1 MARERDTNGAPSAC
15 PAAIAASAPCPC
27 PRDGGRPL
35 KALVLGACALVL
47 CMSTVV
53 GRADAASSL
62 ETRLTVHVESLR
74 KDASVVRFFETHR
87 WLLNDPAVEV
97 KARATLS
104 RAKRRLA
111 VTRVK
116 AERARRALAARKA
129 TTRLAALRAA
139 HPRKAICAVFG
150 PHCGEALRVAHCES
164 RLSTNARN
172 GHYLGLFQMGSSE
185 RSLFGHGGTAY
196 EQARAAHRYFV
207 RSGRDWS
214 PWSCKPWS

>member
-15 PAAIAASAPCPC
+15 PTAIAAPAPCPC

-47 CMSTVV
+47 CMTTVV

-62 ETRLTVHVESLR
+62 ETRLAAHVELLR

-87 WLLNDPAVEV
+87 WLLHDPEVEV
-97 KARATLS
+97 KARAALS

-111 VTRVK
+111 ATRVK
-116 AERARRALAARKA
+116 AERARRALAAQKMTA
-129 TTRLAALRAA
+129 RLAALRAA
-139 HPRKAICAVFG
+139 PPRKAICAVFG
-150 PHCGEALRVAHCES
+150 PHCGEALQVAHCES
-164 RLSTNARN
+164 RLTTTARN
-172 GHYLGLFQMGSSE
+172 GQYLGLFQMGSSE
-185 RSLFGHGGTAY
+185 RALFGHGETAY